1 MAHIELLALGKRIA
15 ELRIARQ
22 LKQTELAYEAGVS
35 HRTLQRLEAG
45 EPVKSDGLMKV
56 IKCLGRQESVMA
68 ALDSSGFSPYERLAE
83 TGLKVSDLKKQRA
96 APSSSERGLAGGG
109 AVKSSG
115 VKRRVRRARGEHGS
129 PGGRG
134 NKVVTVQWPEDQK

>member
-1 MAHIELLALGKRIA
+1 MENTELLALGKHIA

-22 LKQTELAYEAGVS
+22 LKQTELAYESGVS

-56 IKCLGRQESVMA
+56 IKCLGRREAVMA

-83 TGLKVSDLKKQRA
+83 TGLKVSELKKQRA
-96 APSSSERGLAGGG
+96 GHLFSEEGSTG
-109 AVKSSG
+109 SG
-115 VKRRVRRARGEHGS
+115 VSRRSGSKRRVRRARGES
-129 PGGRG
+129 APPTRG
-134 NKVVTVQWPEDQK
+134 TNKAVSVQWPEDQK